1 MTVIVCAMLLVI
13 CLYEHHHKLMR
24 NALCYIITTA
34 TIHEVMEI
42 FQLHY
47 NKLTGPPLYMLSVID
62 QNVVKCCLTLFVYYL
77 VVCIGNMH
85 LGAAGNHFLF
95 FTFLF
100 YSTSLWYFFTAGTE
114 KVYMQINKK
123 VYHSIV

>member
-13 CLYEHHHKLMR
+13 CLREHHHKLMR

-47 NKLTGPPLYMLSVID
+47 KLTGPPLYMSSVID
-62 QNVVKCCLTLFVYYL
+62 QNVVTCCLTLFIYYL

-95 FTFLF
+95 FTFLLF
-100 YSTSLWYFFTAGTE
+100 YSTSLWYFFYSRHRKRVHAD
-114 KVYMQINKK
+114 K
-123 VYHSIV
+123 